1 MGLPYAAGSLYST
14 VEDLYLWD
22 QALYGEKVLPSK
34 AKERMFT
41 PGLGNYGFGWVIQTR
56 SIGVDKAERLTIGHG
71 GGINGFNTQ
80 ITRLPEDR
88 HLVVLFNN
96 TGGTNLNAM
105 TDGILDILYGR
116 TPTPPRRPVGTL
128 LYNTIQKSGVQAA
141 VAQYREIRNT
151 NASAYDLSVGHLNR
165 LAFEL
170 LEQKRASDAVEI
182 AKLSLEVVPKNPN
195 LLGTLARAYREAG
208 QKDLAI
214 QTYESVLQ
222 LDANNRN
229 ATESIKELKR

>member
-14 VEDLYLWD
+14 VEDLYIWD

-41 PGLGNYGFGWVIQTR
+41 PSLGNYGFGWVVQKR

-71 GGINGFNTQ
+71 GGINGFNTL
-80 ITRLPEDR
+80 ITRVPEDR

-96 TGGTNLNAM
+96 TGGTNLGAM
-105 TDGILDILYGR
+105 ADGVLDILYGR
-116 TPTPPRRPVGTL
+116 TPPSARRPVSTL
-128 LYNTIQKSGVQAA
+128 MYDTIRKSGVKAA
-141 VAQYREIRNT
+141 VEQYREIRNA
-151 NASAYDLSVGHLNR
+151 NAATYDLGVPQLNR
-165 LAFEL
+165 LVIEL
-170 LEQKRASDAVEI
+170 LDQKRAGDAIEI
-182 AKLSLEVVPKNPN
+182 AKLSVEVVPKNAN
-195 LLGTLARAYREAG
+195 LLNTLARAYREAG
-208 QKDLAI
+208 QTDLAI

-229 ATESIKELKR
+229 ASESLKELRR